1 MDYLSVEH
9 FLQEQLSQWPEARKR
24 FEGLEEVMTRSIDL
38 GQDENL
44 VLQLNPQRIRSSAAA
59 TDAPSIA
66 RRACFLCPE
75 QRPPEQL
82 IWPFGNDYHIL
93 VNPFPIFPQH
103 LTIVS
108 KAHVPQRLAGR
119 IGDML
124 HLAQH
129 LKGTTVFYNGAKCGA
144 SAPDHFHFQAGSS
157 DLMPL
162 EEEWRHHRRETLW
175 EQEALLIQAS
185 VNTQRHYLMLEDNDS
200 ERLEQVLQSILE
212 QLQKL
217 QDEKDMVGRQLD
229 DRFPKRE
236 NIKIGPVRME
246 VSNWSVYHPKY
257 RERKVVDDVSLK
269 IHSGEVVGVSG
280 LMGSGRTELARSI
293 FGKSYGA
300 SISGQLKLDGKEID
314 LKNEKAAIANKLAYI
329 TEDRKGNGLVLSNPV
344 RVNTTLANLKAVS
357 KNGVIDRDLEYH
369 VADEYRQKLNTK
381 CTSVEQHVSNLSGG
395 NQQKVLLAKWMFAQP
410 DILILDEPTRGIDV
424 GAKYEIYSII
434 NQLVA
439 EGKSVIMISSELP
452 EILGMSDRIYVMNE
466 GRIVSEMNIEDATQE
481 KIMERILRSG
491 RKTNP
496 IETATSS
503 EGA

>member
-1 MDYLSVEH
+1 MPGQPKNRQMDYLSVEH

-38 GQDENL
+38 GQGENL

-82 IWPFGNDYHIL
+82 IWPFGSDYHIL

-185 VNTQRHYLMLEDNDS
+185 ASTQRHYLMLEDDDS

-217 QDEKDMVGRQLD
+217 QEEKEEARINL
-229 DRFPKRE
+229 
-236 NIKIGPVRME
+236 
-246 VSNWSVYHPKY
+246 
-257 RERKVVDDVSLK
+257 
-269 IHSGEVVGVSG
+269 
-280 LMGSGRTELARSI
+280 LARHQGSHWRL
-293 FGKSYGA
+293 FLFPRGA
-300 SISGQLKLDGKEID
+300 HRPRQYALQGKEHLLLSPASVDFGGLFICARVED
-314 LKNEKAAIANKLAYI
+314 YDKLNAPQLR
-329 TEDRKGNGLVLSNPV
+329 DVLSQC
-344 RVNTTLANLKAVS
+344 TLPASQWQEFKEKLSAYFS
-357 KNGVIDRDLEYH
+357 KL
-369 VADEYRQKLNTK
+369 
-381 CTSVEQHVSNLSGG
+381 
-395 NQQKVLLAKWMFAQP
+395 
-410 DILILDEPTRGIDV
+410 
-424 GAKYEIYSII
+424 
-434 NQLVA
+434 
-439 EGKSVIMISSELP
+439 
-452 EILGMSDRIYVMNE
+452 
-466 GRIVSEMNIEDATQE
+466 
-481 KIMERILRSG
+481 
-491 RKTNP
+491 
-496 IETATSS
+496 
-503 EGA
+503 